1 MKINRLLT
9 NVCSNNLADSKEF
22 YTALF
27 NFKVD
32 YDSDWF
38 VHLISEGRELEI
50 GIMKSDH
57 ELIPKEFRGKPTGIY
72 ITLVVDDA
80 VAIFE
85 KAKELGIEVVREPE
99 LTFYGQK
106 RVLLKDP
113 AGILVDV
120 SSPENV

>member
-1 MKINRLLT
+1 MKINRILT
-9 NVCSNNLADSKEF
+9 NLCSQNLDESTEF
-22 YTALF
+22 YTSLF
-27 NFKVD
+27 EFKVD

-50 GIMKSDH
+50 GIIQSNHDLVP
-57 ELIPKEFRGKPTGIY
+57 EEFRGKPSGMY
-72 ITLVVDDA
+72 ITFVVDDA
-80 VAIFE
+80 MAIYE
-85 KAKELGIEVVREPE
+85 KAKDLGIDIVKEPE

-113 AGILVDV
+113 AGVLVDV

>member
-9 NVCSNNLADSKEF
+9 NLCSENLEDSTKF
-22 YTALF
+22 YTTLF

-32 YDSDWF
+32 YKTDWF
-38 VHLISEGRELEI
+38 VHLISEGREFEI
-50 GIMKSDH
+50 GIIKSNH
-57 ELIPKEFRGKPTGIY
+57 ELVPEAFRGKPTGIY

-80 VAIFE
+80 VAIFK
-85 KAKELGIEVVREPE
+85 KAKELEIEVVREPE

-106 RVLLKDP
+106 RVLLQDP
-113 AGILVDV
+113 SGVLVDV

>member
-9 NVCSNNLADSKEF
+9 NLCSENLADSTEF
-22 YTALF
+22 YTTLF

-32 YDSDWF
+32 YNSDWF
-38 VHLISEGRELEI
+38 VHLISEGQELEI
-50 GIMKSDH
+50 GIMKSNH
-57 ELIPKEFRGKPTGIY
+57 ELVPEEFRGKPTGIY

-85 KAKELGIEVVREPE
+85 KAKELGVEVIRELE

-113 AGILVDV
+113 AGVLVDV

>member
-9 NVCSNNLADSKEF
+9 NLCTDNLADSKEF

-57 ELIPKEFRGKPTGIY
+57 ELIPKEFRGNPAGMY

-85 KAKELGIEVVREPE
+85 KAKELDIEVVREPE

-113 AGILVDV
+113 AGVLVDV
-120 SSPENV
+120 SSPGNV